1 MYNALIPIML
11 TMLAGYIWQRAEPG
25 GIDAQT
31 VGNVLNQ
38 LLFSL
43 FAPVLIFAVLMRAE
57 LGADVVSIPIA
68 GVTSILVSIGISMAF
83 YGFLGRTMDLS
94 KPRQGAL
101 VLASS
106 FANGSVALPVCLA
119 LFGEPGMKGAML
131 FDLLATVP
139 LIWTAGVMIAIWY
152 SGGPLSPAGLGR
164 ELLKLPP
171 IWGVV
176 AALIFKAAGIQVPD
190 GALESAIDFGKAAI
204 PLMVFIIGLSLRLE
218 QLRHVSLLLPVI
230 VIRLLVAPLI
240 GWTIGSALGIDAATL
255 SITVVAMASA
265 SPAVGILLAHR
276 YDLDTGLY
284 GAALSLSLVA
294 YMIAAPIYQ
303 LLL

>member
-1 MYNALIPIML
+1 
-11 TMLAGYIWQRAEPG
+11 
-25 GIDAQT
+25 
-31 VGNVLNQ
+31 
-38 LLFSL
+38 
-43 FAPVLIFAVLMRAE
+43 
-57 LGADVVSIPIA
+57 
-68 GVTSILVSIGISMAF
+68 
-83 YGFLGRTMDLS
+83 
-94 KPRQGAL
+94 
-101 VLASS
+101 
-106 FANGSVALPVCLA
+106 
-119 LFGEPGMKGAML
+119 
-131 FDLLATVP
+131 
-139 LIWTAGVMIAIWY
+139 
-152 SGGPLSPAGLGR
+152 
-164 ELLKLPP
+164 
-171 IWGVV
+171 
-176 AALIFKAAGIQVPD
+176 
-190 GALESAIDFGKAAI
+190 
-204 PLMVFIIGLSLRLE
+204 MVFIIGLSLRLE